1 MVLLFQCHRQQQDM
15 TKRLL
20 LLNELLQ
27 LTVLN
32 TDSFTMTKFP
42 RELVWSDCISI
53 SVTQMEIRLYF
64 SFFLVSGG
72 IFLFKWF
79 VCFCV
84 FHADSALILGRLRIL
99 SVKPKH
105 MYIYIMLKVA
115 SVLTYY
121 TVFNPL

>member
-1 MVLLFQCHRQQQDM
+1 M

-20 LLNELLQ
+20 LVNELLQ

-32 TDSFTMTKFP
+32 THSFTMTKFP

-72 IFLFKWF
+72 IFF
-79 VCFCV
+79 VQMGFFCV
-84 FHADSALILGRLRIL
+84 FHADSALILGGLRIL

>member
-72 IFLFKWF
+72 IFLFKCLF
-79 VCFCV
+79 VFCV
-84 FHADSALILGRLRIL
+84 FHADSALILGWLRIL

>member
-32 TDSFTMTKFP
+32 THSFTMTKFP

-72 IFLFKWF
+72 IFLFNWVF
-79 VCFCV
+79 VGCLCFSC
-84 FHADSALILGRLRIL
+84 
-99 SVKPKH
+99 
-105 MYIYIMLKVA
+105 
-115 SVLTYY
+115 
-121 TVFNPL
+121 